1 MKAII
6 RPFFVL
12 VATIL
17 ILPAAVN
24 LAVAGEN
31 NPNDN
36 AKTEIDTD
44 QAAGWAKFANE
55 IAQYGKAQQD
65 PIALISAARILKES
79 RIKEVISDK
88 ASDKVSDKA
97 STAPTSTQP
106 AAEAIKEWLDEARKI
121 AEASDKNKTEIL
133 ALADEVGKKTR
144 GYYTRHYY
152 YRYHPTCH

>member
-1 MKAII
+1 MKVAL
-6 RPFFVL
+6 RQFFVL

-31 NPNDN
+31 SPNDN

-44 QAAGWAKFANE
+44 QAAGWAKFASE

-65 PIALISAARILKES
+65 PIALISAARMLKES
-79 RIKEVISDK
+79 RIKEVITIADK
-88 ASDKVSDKA
+88 ASDNA
-97 STAPTSTQP
+97 STAPASTRP
-106 AAEAIKEWLDEARKI
+106 AADAIKEWLDEARKI
-121 AEASDKNKTEIL
+121 AETSDKNKTEIL

>member
-1 MKAII
+1 MKAALKQL
-6 RPFFVL
+6 FFL
-12 VATIL
+12 VATVL

-36 AKTEIDTD
+36 AKTEIDAD
-44 QAAGWAKFANE
+44 QATGWAKFASE

-79 RIKEVISDK
+79 RIKEVVPDK
-88 ASDKVSDKA
+88 ASDKA
-97 STAPTSTQP
+97 AAASTQP
-106 AAEAIKEWLDEARKI
+106 AAEVIKEWLDEARKI
-121 AEASDKNKTEIL
+121 AEATDKNKSEIL
-133 ALADEVGKKTR
+133 ALADEVGRKTR

-152 YRYHPTCH
+152 YRYHPTCY

>member
-1 MKAII
+1 MKAILKQ
-6 RPFFVL
+6 FFVL

-24 LAVAGEN
+24 LAVAAEN
-31 NPNDN
+31 SSSNNT
-36 AKTEIDTD
+36 KTEIDTD
-44 QAAGWAKFANE
+44 QAAGWAKFASE

-79 RIKEVISDK
+79 RSKESTVNKTADS
-88 ASDKVSDKA
+88 ASPTPA
-97 STAPTSTQP
+97 SAQP
-106 AAEAIKEWLDEARKI
+106 ASEAIKEWLDEARKI
-121 AEASDKNKTEIL
+121 AGTLDKNKGEIL

-152 YRYHPTCH
+152 YRYHPVCY